1 MALVALGFYAL
12 FMVMGDVV
20 KIGSKVQ
27 KVFFVGLFLP
37 YAANTA
43 GWLMA
48 EVGRWPWIV
57 QDVMKIEDGVSNM
70 VPAGYV
76 LTTLIGFTLLYGLLM
91 FATIYLLAK
100 YAKLGPSNGDEQP
113 ETVDDAEI
121 SLVGASD

>member
-1 MALVALGFYAL
+1 
-12 FMVMGDVV
+12 
-20 KIGSKVQ
+20 VQ
-27 KVFFVGLFLP
+27 KIFFVGLFLP

-48 EVGRWPWIV
+48 EIGRYPWIV
-57 QDVMKIEDGVSNM
+57 QDVMKIEDAVSNV

-100 YAKLGPSNGDEQP
+100 YAKLGPPPGDERP
-113 ETVDDAEI
+113 APVDDSEF
-121 SLVGASD
+121 SMVGAQD